1 MELVEKYKYYRKRS
15 KELNQKMI
23 EKCITR
29 RLLEEAG
36 KYLGIL
42 RKDTLIFTYEEEVN
56 VLMDFALHEI
66 KTNGK
71 NAVQNYKDMFGGE
84 DDVEREI
91 LEAFISSY
99 TSLFKIVDIFK
110 EEFAILIKD
119 VFANRKLKLMDIG
132 FSQTASK
139 NLLLFIRVTPFQEF
153 NTTSGIAFV
162 FEGELIGYLL
172 HRYKIFM
179 KKIKEGS
186 ESMKRFLCF
195 YRLNKRFGIDVY
207 YRGVK

>member
-66 KTNGK
+66 KTNDCK
-71 NAVQNYKDMFGGE
+71 LLNIY
-84 DDVEREI
+84 I
-91 LEAFISSY
+91 IFI
-99 TSLFKIVDIFK
+99 
-110 EEFAILIKD
+110 
-119 VFANRKLKLMDIG
+119 
-132 FSQTASK
+132 FS
-139 NLLLFIRVTPFQEF
+139 
-153 NTTSGIAFV
+153 
-162 FEGELIGYLL
+162 
-172 HRYKIFM
+172 
-179 KKIKEGS
+179 
-186 ESMKRFLCF
+186 
-195 YRLNKRFGIDVY
+195 
-207 YRGVK
+207 